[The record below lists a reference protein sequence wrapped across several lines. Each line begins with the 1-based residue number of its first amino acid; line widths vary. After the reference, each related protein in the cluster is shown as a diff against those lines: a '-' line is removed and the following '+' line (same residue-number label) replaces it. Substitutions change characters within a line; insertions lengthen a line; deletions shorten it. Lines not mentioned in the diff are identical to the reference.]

1 VKRLNFLVSAIA
13 LIACGHN
20 PRTAAPEKHYALTG
34 KIVSLNAE
42 RQTATVDAAAIPNF
56 MEAMTMEYP
65 VKSKSEFKSLQVGER
80 ITATVDVAD
89 DDSYSLSNV
98 RQQAK

>member
-1 VKRLNFLVSAIA
+1 MALV
-13 LIACGHN
+13 ACGHS
-20 PRTAAPEKHYALTG
+20 PRTAGPEKHYALTG

-80 ITATVDVAD
+80 ITAAVDVAD
-89 DDSYSLSNV
+89 DDSYSLSNIKPQV
-98 RQQAK
+98 K